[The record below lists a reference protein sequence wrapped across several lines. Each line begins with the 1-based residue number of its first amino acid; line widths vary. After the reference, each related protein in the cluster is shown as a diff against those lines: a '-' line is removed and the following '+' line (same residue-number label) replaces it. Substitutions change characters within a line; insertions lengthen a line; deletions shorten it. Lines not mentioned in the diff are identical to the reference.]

1 MIRKTNGYLE
11 EYYRQYKS
19 GELPVCAEMAA
30 TLDMLIEDMNSD
42 EYIYDT
48 TKADSYIYIMEN
60 VFLQTKE
67 PFWGCKFELLFW
79 EKAWISAMYGFLMVD
94 TEVDRFRRCLLMIAR
109 KSGKSTLCAALALA
123 TMLIGGKGLDIVCSS
138 NNDAQASIIYDEINT
153 MRQMID
159 PKNEFTWKNQQHIR
173 FTDLNN
179 KVFKISDTT
188 RNREGRNI
196 TIGLIDEA
204 NEMQSGDV
212 VKAIEQS
219 QSTKA
224 NPKLIILTS
233 EGFLQDGVLEREM
246 QYSRD
251 ILFNGFEDDVSHR
264 FLPWIY
270 TQDNIAEVWD
280 GNEQNRLWLK
290 SNPSLGTVKKW
301 EYLKQQVA
309 KAKYSKE
316 ERAFV
321 LTKDFNI
328 HQNSAE
334 SWLLE
339 EDYAYDAPFD
349 PSILYNA
356 IAVAGVDLA
365 ETTDLCSASV
375 FVMADDHHI
384 YSLSKY
390 WIPETKLQP
399 KFSDADGGARYA
411 IWQKDD
417 MVRVDN
423 HNYVDVRLVAD
434 WFYEL
439 YQKYHIRIYKCG
451 YDVRFSSDFI
461 QSMDYYGFDTE
472 MVYQRPDV
480 MSLPIKML
488 EADLRNHYIYGLND
502 MDRWC
507 IGNASI
513 KFDAKGYGLLVKI
526 DNWASKRIDG
536 AVSKAIAYEMY
547 RRYQQDIR
555 TAMSSWHIQ
564 E

>member
-79 EKAWISAMYGFLMVD
+79 EKAWISAMYGFLMAN

-270 TQDNIAEVWD
+270 TQDSISEVWD
-280 GNEQNRLWLK
+280 GNEENKLWLK
-290 SNPSLGTVKKW
+290 SNPSLGIVKKW

-356 IAVAGVDLA
+356 VAVAGVDLA

-502 MDRWC
+502 MDKWC

-555 TAMSSWHIQ
+555 TAMSSWQIQ

>member
-1 MIRKTNGYLE
+1 MIKSSNGYLE
-11 EYYRQYKS
+11 EYWDDIQTGRVIVGQ
-19 GELPVCAEMAA
+19 EIIQLMT
-30 TLDMLIEDMNSD
+30 TLMSDMKND

-48 TKADSYIYIMEN
+48 TDADKRIDFIQGC
-60 VFLQTKE
+60 LRLTKS
-67 PFWGCKFELLFW
+67 PFYNCKFHMETFQ
-79 EKAWISAMYGFLMVD
+79 KAFVSALYGFYMASD
-94 TEVDRFRRCLLMIAR
+94 NTQRFRRAILLVGR
-109 KSGKSTLCAALALA
+109 KNGKSELCSALLL
-123 TMLIGGKGLDIVCSS
+123 TDFFMGGEGRDIVCCS
-138 NNDAQASIIYDEINT
+138 NDDTQAEILFQACDT

-159 PKNEFTWKNQQHIR
+159 PKSEDSWKNQKGLR
-173 FTDLNN
+173 CLYNN
-179 KVFKISDTT
+179 NRIFKISERI

-196 TIGLIDEA
+196 DLCVEDEGH
-204 NEMQSGDV
+204 ELKEGSII
-212 VKAIEQS
+212 KAIEQS
-219 QSTKA
+219 QSLKP
-224 NPKLIILTS
+224 NPKLILIST
-233 EGFLQDGVLEREM
+233 EGFVNDGWLSKELERD
-246 QYSRD
+246 RR
-251 ILFNGFEDDVSHR
+251 ILWGEIDDDAAKRTLVW
-264 FLPWIY
+264 LY
-270 TQDNIAEVWD
+270 TMDSISEVWD
-280 GNEQNRLWLK
+280 GNRENRLWMK
-290 SNPSLGTVKKW
+290 ANPTLGKIKRYD
-301 EYLKQQVA
+301 YLEEQIS
-309 KAKYSKE
+309 KARVSKE
-316 ERAFV
+316 DRAFV

-356 IAVAGVDLA
+356 VAVGGVDLA

-399 KFSDADGGARYA
+399 KFSDSDGGARYA
-411 IWQKDD
+411 VWQKDD
-417 MVRVDN
+417 LVRVDN

-439 YQKYHIRIYKCG
+439 YQKYHIRLYKCG

-488 EADLRNHYIYGLND
+488 EADLRNHYVYGLND
-502 MDRWC
+502 MDKWC

>member
-60 VFLQTKE
+60 VFLQSKE

-79 EKAWISAMYGFLMVD
+79 EKAWISAMYGFLMAD

-270 TQDNIAEVWD
+270 TQDSISEVWD
-280 GNEQNRLWLK
+280 GNEQNKLWLK
-290 SNPSLGTVKKW
+290 SNPSLGVVKKW

-356 IAVAGVDLA
+356 VAVGGVDLA

-399 KFSDADGGARYA
+399 KFSDSDGGARYA
-411 IWQKDD
+411 MWQKDD
-417 MVRVDN
+417 LVRVDN

-439 YQKYHIRIYKCG
+439 YQKYHIRLYKCG

-502 MDRWC
+502 MDKWC

-555 TAMSSWHIQ
+555 TAMSSWHIS

>member
-1 MIRKTNGYLE
+1 MIVKSNGYLE
-11 EYYRQYKS
+11 EYYRQYKT
-19 GELPVCAEMAA
+19 GETPVCAEMAA
-30 TLDMLIEDMNSD
+30 TLDMLIDDMDGD

-48 TKADSYIYIMEN
+48 SKADEYMYLMEH

-67 PFWGCKFELLFW
+67 PFWGKPFELMLW
-79 EKAWISAMYGFLMVD
+79 EKAWISAMYGFLMKE
-94 TEVDRFRRCLLMIAR
+94 TKVDRFRRCLLMISR
-109 KSGKSTLCAALALA
+109 KSGKSTLCASLALA

-173 FTDLNN
+173 FTALNN

-246 QYSRD
+246 QYSRNM
-251 ILFNGFEDDVSHR
+251 LFNGFQDDVTSR

-270 TQDNIAEVWD
+270 TQDNIGEVWD
-280 GNEQNRLWLK
+280 GNRDNKLWIK
-290 SNPSLGTVKKW
+290 SNPSLGLVKKW
-301 EYLKQQVA
+301 EYLEQQVS
-309 KAKYSKE
+309 KAKYNKE
-316 ERAFV
+316 ERAYV

-339 EDYAYDAPFD
+339 EDYMYDAPFD
-349 PSILYNA
+349 PSILTNA

-375 FVMADDHHI
+375 FVMADDRHI

-399 KFSDADGGARYA
+399 KFSDSDGGARYA
-411 IWQKDD
+411 VWQKDD
-417 MVRVDN
+417 LVRVDN

-480 MSLPIKML
+480 MSLPIRML
-488 EADLRNHYIYGLND
+488 EADLRNHYVYGLNEVD
-502 MDRWC
+502 KWC

-555 TAMSSWHIQ
+555 SAMSYWHI
-564 E
+564 EE

>member
-1 MIRKTNGYLE
+1 MIRKTNGYIE
-11 EYYRQYKS
+11 AYWKEIQD
-19 GELPVCAEMAA
+19 GVVVVGQEIIQIMT
-30 TLDMLIEDMNSD
+30 TLLEDMED
-42 EYIYDT
+42 PAYIYDT
-48 TKADSYIYIMEN
+48 SDADRRIDFIQGCLRLTKSPYYD
-60 VFLQTKE
+60 K
-67 PFWGCKFELLFW
+67 PFILESFQ
-79 EKAWISAMYGFLMVD
+79 KAFVSALYGFHMKD
-94 TEVDRFRRCLLMIAR
+94 GTQRFRRALFLVGR
-109 KSGKSTLCAALALA
+109 KNGKSELCSALLLA
-123 TMLIGGKGLDIVCSS
+123 DFFIGGQGRDIVCCS
-138 NNDAQASIIYDEINT
+138 NDDTQAEILYQACDT
-153 MRQMID
+153 MRQMVD
-159 PKNEFTWKNQQHIR
+159 PKNQDSWRNQKGLR
-173 FTDLNN
+173 CLYNN
-179 KVFKISDTT
+179 NRIFKISERI

-196 TIGLIDEA
+196 DVAISDEGH
-204 NEMQSGDV
+204 ELKEGSII
-212 VKAIEQS
+212 KAIEQS
-219 QSTKA
+219 QSLKP
-224 NPKLIILTS
+224 NPKLICITT
-233 EGFLQDGVLEREM
+233 EGFVNDGWLSKELERD
-246 QYSRD
+246 RR
-251 ILFNGFEDDVSHR
+251 ILWKELDDEAARRTLVW
-264 FLPWIY
+264 LY
-270 TQDNIAEVWD
+270 TMDSISEIWD
-280 GNEQNRLWLK
+280 GNRENRLWMK
-290 SNPSLGTVKKW
+290 ANPTLGKVKRYD
-301 EYLKQQVA
+301 YLEEQIA
-309 KAKYSKE
+309 KARSSKE
-316 ERAFV
+316 DRAFV
-321 LTKDFNI
+321 ITKDFNI

-339 EDYAYDAPFD
+339 EDYMYDAPFD
-349 PSILYNA
+349 PSILTNA

-375 FVMADDHHI
+375 FVMADDRHI

-417 MVRVDN
+417 LVRVDN

-439 YQKYHIRIYKCG
+439 YQKYHIRLYKCG

-502 MDRWC
+502 MDKWC